1 MTENRLPAPYWRNMP
16 TTDFN
21 PDHTENWI
29 AVLPVAAIEQHGPHL
44 PVATDAAI
52 AEGMV
57 AASVNLLP
65 ADLPATFLPIQE
77 IGKSNEHISSPGT
90 LTMSWDTVI
99 KAWIEIGESV
109 HRAGVR
115 KLVLVNS
122 HGGNVP
128 IIDIVARELRVRFDM
143 LCISTGW
150 MRFGLPDGCFDADE
164 RKYGIHGCDVETS
177 IMLHLRPDLVRMDEA
192 QDFKST
198 QLNFINEFKHLRAHG
213 PSQFG
218 WKAQDLNIAGTV
230 GNATLSN
237 TEKGAKTVAHQA
249 EQFVELLQDVH
260 KFDPARL
267 WKPQ

>member
-1 MTENRLPAPYWRNMP
+1 MARDGFPAPYWRDMP
-16 TTDFN
+16 TTDFKAK
-21 PDHTENWI
+21 HTADWI

-52 AEGMV
+52 AQGMV
-57 AASVNLLP
+57 SASVDRLMG
-65 ADLPATFLPIQE
+65 DIPATFLPIQE

-90 LTMSWDTVI
+90 LTQSWDTVT

-109 HRAGVR
+109 HRAGLR
-115 KLVLVNS
+115 KMVIVNS

-143 LCISTGW
+143 LCVATGW
-150 MRFGLPDGCFDADE
+150 MRFGLPPGCYSEDE

-177 IMLHLRPDLVRMDEA
+177 IMLHLRPELVRMDKA

-198 QLNFINEFKHLRAHG
+198 QLDFINEFKHLRAHG
-213 PSQFG
+213 PAQFG

-230 GNATLSN
+230 GNAAAAN
-237 TEKGAKTVAHQA
+237 PEKGEQTVAFQA
-249 EQFVELLQDVH
+249 ERFVELLQDVH
-260 KFDPARL
+260 QFDPNRL